1 MWGGMSRILDD
12 LQEIPQDWFAELP
25 KDEQPNKDK
34 LQSVDIDLY
43 QSECPGLLG
52 NMVLE
57 LFLGEDGFYYM
68 LMETSQPIGDY
79 GTTWVDYWYKCEKQ
93 YISEIEKILK
103 GGVRR

>member
-1 MWGGMSRILDD
+1 MSRILDD

-68 LMETSQPIGDY
+68 LMEISQPIGDY
-79 GTTWVDYWYKCEKQ
+79 GTTLVDYWYKCEKQ

-103 GGVRR
+103 GGVRG